1 MGTTKAPFGCPARV
15 LHNACMSH
23 FGEKICHLLFP
34 EKFRKYLTFRLM
46 TVFVAALAASNL
58 VFSVIYKTP
67 LRPQAANWS
76 RSHLVLHNA
85 ILAVGSWLIYAT
97 RRKEEYY
104 WLRVVFYGMLLGGL
118 VGEILV
124 LVPRFMA

>member
-1 MGTTKAPFGCPARV
+1 
-15 LHNACMSH
+15 MSH
-23 FGEKICHLLFP
+23 FGEKIGQLLFP
-34 EKFRKYLTFRLM
+34 EKVRKYLTFPLM
-46 TVFVAALAASNL
+46 TVFVALALVAWNL
-58 VFSVIYKTP
+58 VFRVIYKTP

-76 RSHLVLHNA
+76 HSHLVLHNA
-85 ILAVGSWLIYAT
+85 ILAVGFWLIYAT